1 MKNKREA
8 AKVLAKVIDE
18 RTTDVRDALFDSGI
32 KISPNAEKEELVDEV
47 IANLGSN
54 KRLQRKIGTL
64 AIEVSPSS
72 FKKASGRKYVRNSG
86 QSGQSGD
93 KFLQTPAGQ
102 QTLET
107 SGQIAGILLGN
118 FLAQKQ
124 AERDAELQ
132 QDLLASKAAS
142 DAANADL
149 VKQQLSLEN
158 LRYQAKT
165 ALTPQ
170 SKLLMGVLL
179 VGALATG
186 FYFYQKSKK

>member
-32 KISPNAEKEELVDEV
+32 KISPNADKDQLVDDV

-64 AIEVSPSS
+64 AVEVSPSS
-72 FKKASGRKYVRNSG
+72 FQNTSGRKYVR
-86 QSGQSGD
+86 QSGD
-93 KFLQTPAGQ
+93 GQ
-102 QTLET
+102 IGEQAIET
-107 SGQIAGILLGN
+107 GGQIAGILLAN

-124 AERDAELQ
+124 AEKNAELQ
-132 QDLLASKAAS
+132 QGLLASKAAS
-142 DAANADL
+142 DLANADL
-149 VKQQLSLEN
+149 VKQQLTLEN
-158 LRYQAKT
+158 IRLQAKT

-179 VGALATG
+179 VGALVAG

>member
-32 KISPNAEKEELVDEV
+32 KISPNADKEAIVDDV

-72 FKKASGRKYVRNSG
+72 FQKASGRRYVR
-86 QSGQSGD
+86 QSGD
-93 KFLQTPAGQ
+93 KFFQTEAGQ

-107 SGQIAGILLGN
+107 GGQIAGILLAN

-124 AERDAELQ
+124 AERDVELQ
-132 QDLLASKAAS
+132 QDLLESKAAS

-149 VKQQLSLEN
+149 VKQQLTLEN
-158 LRYQAKT
+158 IRLQAKT

-170 SKLLMGVLL
+170 TKLIMGVLII
-179 VGALATG
+179 GALGAG
-186 FYFYQKSKK
+186 FYFYQKNKN

>member
-32 KISPNAEKEELVDEV
+32 KISPNADKDQLVDEV

-54 KRLQRKIGTL
+54 HRLQRKIGTL
-64 AIEVSPSS
+64 AVEVSPSS
-72 FKKASGRKYVRNSG
+72 FQNTSGRKYVR
-86 QSGQSGD
+86 QSGD
-93 KFLQTPAGQ
+93 GQ
-102 QTLET
+102 VGTQAIET
-107 SGQIAGILLGN
+107 AGQIAGVLLAN
-118 FLAQKQ
+118 YLAQKQ
-124 AERDAELQ
+124 AEKNVSLQ

-149 VKQQLSLEN
+149 VKQQLTLEN
-158 LRYQAKT
+158 IRLQAKT

-179 VGALATG
+179 VGALVAG
-186 FYFYQKSKK
+186 FYFYQKSKN

>member
-32 KISPNAEKEELVDEV
+32 KISPNADKDQLVDDV

-54 KRLQRKIGTL
+54 NRLQRKIGTL
-64 AIEVSPSS
+64 AVEVSPSS
-72 FKKASGRKYVRNSG
+72 FQNTSGRKYVR
-86 QSGQSGD
+86 QSGD
-93 KFLQTPAGQ
+93 NQVGTQAI
-102 QTLET
+102 ET
-107 SGQIAGILLGN
+107 AGQIAGVLLAN
-118 FLAQKQ
+118 YLAQKQ
-124 AERDAELQ
+124 AEKSASLQ
-132 QDLLASKAAS
+132 QDLLESKAAS

-149 VKQQLSLEN
+149 VKQQLTLEN
-158 LRYQAKT
+158 IRLQSKT

-170 SKLLMGVLL
+170 SKLLMGLLL
-179 VGALATG
+179 VGGLVAG

>member
-32 KISPNAEKEELVDEV
+32 KISPNADKDEIVDEV

-72 FKKASGRKYVRNSG
+72 FQNASGRRYVR
-86 QSGQSGD
+86 QSGND
-93 KFLQTPAGQ
+93 KFFDTQAGQ

-107 SGQIAGILLGN
+107 SGEIAGILLGN

-124 AERDAELQ
+124 AERDASLQ
-132 QDLLASKAAS
+132 QDLLESKAAS
-142 DAANADL
+142 DRANADL

-158 LRYQAKT
+158 LRLQAKT
-165 ALTPQ
+165 AMTPQ
-170 SKLLMGVLL
+170 TKLIMGILL
-179 VGALATG
+179 VGGIATG
-186 FYFYQKSKK
+186 LYFYQKSKK

>member
-1 MKNKREA
+1 MKNKRDA

-32 KISPNAEKEELVDEV
+32 KISPNADKEELVDEV

-64 AIEVSPSS
+64 AVEVSPSS
-72 FKKASGRKYVRNSG
+72 FQKASGRKYVRNSG
-86 QSGQSGD
+86 NSGD
-93 KFLQTPAGQ
+93 GFMQTEAGA

-107 SGQIAGILLGN
+107 AGQIAGILLAN

-124 AERDAELQ
+124 AEKNVELQ
-132 QDLLASKAAS
+132 QQLLETKAKS

-158 LRYQAKT
+158 IRLQAKT

-179 VGALATG
+179 VGALVAG
-186 FYFYQKSKK
+186 FFFYQKSKK

>member
-32 KISPNAEKEELVDEV
+32 KISPNADKDQLVDDV
-47 IANLGSN
+47 IANFGSN

-64 AIEVSPSS
+64 AVEVSPSS
-72 FKKASGRKYVRNSG
+72 FQNTSGRKYVR
-86 QSGQSGD
+86 QSGD
-93 KFLQTPAGQ
+93 GEIGMQAI
-102 QTLET
+102 ET
-107 SGQIAGILLGN
+107 GGQIAGILLAN

-124 AERDAELQ
+124 AEKNAELQ
-132 QDLLASKAAS
+132 QGLLASKAAS
-142 DAANADL
+142 DLANADL
-149 VKQQLSLEN
+149 VKQQLTLEN
-158 LRYQAKT
+158 IRLQAKT

-179 VGALATG
+179 VGALVAG

>member
-32 KISPNAEKEELVDEV
+32 KISPNADKDQLVDDV
-47 IANLGSN
+47 IANFGSN

-64 AIEVSPSS
+64 AVEVSPSS
-72 FKKASGRKYVRNSG
+72 FQNTSGRKYVR
-86 QSGQSGD
+86 QSGD
-93 KFLQTPAGQ
+93 GGASGEVGGQ
-102 QTLET
+102 AIET
-107 SGQIAGILLGN
+107 AGQIAGILLAN
-118 FLAQKQ
+118 YLAQKQ
-124 AERDAELQ
+124 AEKNTQLQ

-149 VKQQLSLEN
+149 VKQQLTLEN
-158 LRYQAKT
+158 IRLQAKT

-179 VGALATG
+179 VGALLAG

>member
-32 KISPNAEKEELVDEV
+32 KISPNADKDQLVDDV

-64 AIEVSPSS
+64 AVEVSPSS
-72 FKKASGRKYVRNSG
+72 FQNTSGRKYVR
-86 QSGQSGD
+86 QSGD
-93 KFLQTPAGQ
+93 GEIGMQAI
-102 QTLET
+102 ET
-107 SGQIAGILLGN
+107 GGQIAGILLAN

-124 AERDAELQ
+124 AEKNAELQ
-132 QDLLASKAAS
+132 QGLLASKAAS
-142 DAANADL
+142 DLANADL
-149 VKQQLSLEN
+149 VKQQLTLEN
-158 LRYQAKT
+158 IRLQAKK

-179 VGALATG
+179 VGALVAG

>member
-72 FKKASGRKYVRNSG
+72 FKNASGRKYVR
-86 QSGQSGD
+86 QSGD

-170 SKLLMGVLL
+170 STLLMGVLL

>member
-72 FKKASGRKYVRNSG
+72 FQNASGRKYVR
-86 QSGQSGD
+86 QSGD

-107 SGQIAGILLGN
+107 SGQIAGILIGN

-124 AERDAELQ
+124 AERDSELQ

-158 LRYQAKT
+158 IRLQAKT

-170 SKLLMGVLL
+170 SKLLMGVLI